1 MLDYKE
7 IYKIFNIDTD
17 NIHNYSKDDIKNR
30 YKKIALECHPD
41 KLQNIDSADEKA
53 EKTEKFKNASIGYK
67 QLMADFDKYG
77 KLQTCLCDSEFDMY
91 SFDEFERDFE
101 IYKDC
106 SFDFWK
112 DALDEFMSMNK
123 EDKCNMFA
131 NAFQTIADFMQAKDI
146 KPKAF
151 YNPSVRVI
159 KHKLKLP
166 ISYYDLYT
174 SDKKKVRVVLK
185 GLDEPLY
192 INVECAKKYPE
203 FVTQYIDDDGIEHDI
218 NIKMKLYSDDENQIS
233 HNIRED
239 GCIDLI
245 MNISINYLQYI
256 CGCEKE
262 VQYIN
267 KENIKISVPPF
278 LQSGKIV
285 MENHGLIG
293 GDLIVFVNVQNIQED
308 NWWMLKEKDRDRLIK
323 IFRKMRLYV

>member
-7 IYKIFNIDTD
+7 IYKIFNIDAD
-17 NIHNYSKDDIKNR
+17 NIHNYTKDDIKNR

-41 KLQNIDSADEKA
+41 KLQNIESTDEKA

-77 KLQTCLCDSEFDMY
+77 KLQTCEFDMY

-146 KPKAF
+146 KPKTF

-174 SDKKKVRVVLK
+174 SDKKKIRVVLK

-239 GCIDLI
+239 GCIDLM

-262 VQYIN
+262 VEYIN
-267 KENIKISVPPF
+267 KELIKICVPPF

-285 MENHGLIG
+285 MDNYGLLG
-293 GDLIVFVNVQNIQED
+293 GDLIVYVNIQNIQEN